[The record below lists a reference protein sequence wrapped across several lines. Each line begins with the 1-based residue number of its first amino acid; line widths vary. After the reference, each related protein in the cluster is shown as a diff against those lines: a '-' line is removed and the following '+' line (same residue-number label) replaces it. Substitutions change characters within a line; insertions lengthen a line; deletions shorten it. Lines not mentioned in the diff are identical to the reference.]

1 MDINKCLNIYIKHIR
16 YEKNLAS
23 NSINSYTRD
32 IVQLKEY
39 LEKINIKNIDDVTLE
54 AFRSFLKFLDRFKYS
69 SRTIIRKYSSIN
81 NFLRYCEVNDYTKN
95 QLSQYLI
102 PPKKTQRLYTF
113 LSQKE
118 IRTLLESIDSS
129 GPLGIRNRAIIEF
142 IYSTGARVS
151 EVEGINTGNI
161 DIPNREAK
169 LFGKGRKERIAY
181 LNKHSVLWIENY
193 LNVRHQIIKTG
204 AKQENPSIPEYK
216 NDLTG
221 PLFINCFG
229 KRLSTRGIR
238 DIVRKSIF
246 RAGIN
251 KKISPHSIRHSFATH
266 LLQEGAGI
274 REIQELLG
282 HENISTTQ
290 IYTHLNIKKIKED
303 YNRFHPRARQ
313 G

>member
-16 YEKNLAS
+16 YEKNLSS

-32 IVQLKEY
+32 IVQLIEY

-54 AFRSFLKFLDRFKYS
+54 VFRNFLKFLDKFKYS

-81 NFLRYCEVNDYTKN
+81 SFLRYCEINDYTKN
-95 QLSQYLI
+95 HLSQYLI

-118 IRTLLESIDSS
+118 IRALLESIDSS

-181 LNKHSVLWIENY
+181 LNKHSVLWLENY
-193 LNVRHQIIKTG
+193 LNAKHQIIKTRTR
-204 AKQENPSIPEYK
+204 QENPSAPEIK
-216 NDLTG
+216 NDLAG

-238 DIVRKSIF
+238 DIVKKSIF

-251 KKISPHSIRHSFATH
+251 KKIGPHSIRHSFATH